1 MNNLNRIKSLQ
12 ETLPYLHDTS
22 SKIIVIK
29 YGGSAMTDPDL
40 TLSVIQD
47 IATLSLLGF
56 KIILVHGGGPAIN
69 EWLEKLQMKPKFKN
83 GIRITDSR
91 TMELVQMVLSGKI
104 NKDLVGIL
112 GSLNVRAVGLSGK
125 DGQLILAD
133 SIELYAENKVGKI
146 RVIDTHILEILLENQ
161 YMPVVAPIG
170 TNESGLSFNI
180 NADTVASEIA
190 SAIKASSLI
199 MLTDT
204 PGILKDFSA
213 PDTLYPN
220 LDLKNLEELIN
231 NGTIVGGMLPKV
243 HGCIK
248 ALKDGVQSIRII
260 DGRLPHSLLLTLLSE
275 AHVGSVLTL

>member
-22 SKIIVIK
+22 SKKIVIK

-40 TLSVIQD
+40 TFSVIQD

-69 EWLEKLQMKPKFKN
+69 EWLKKIQLKPKFKN
-83 GIRITDSR
+83 GIRITDSK

-104 NKDLVGIL
+104 NKDLVGVL
-112 GSLNVRAVGLSGK
+112 GSLNVRTVGLSGK

-133 SIELYAENKVGKI
+133 PIDLYADNKVGKI
-146 RVIDTHILEILLENQ
+146 RVINTHLLEILLENQ

-204 PGILKDFSA
+204 PGILKDSNA

-248 ALKDGVQSIRII
+248 ALKNGVHSIRII
-260 DGRLPHSLLLTLLSE
+260 DGRLPHSLLLTLLSK

>member
-22 SKIIVIK
+22 SKKIVIK

-69 EWLEKLQMKPKFKN
+69 EWLERLQIKPKFKN

-104 NKDLVGIL
+104 NKDLVGTL

-161 YMPVVAPIG
+161 YLPVVAPIG

>member
-83 GIRITDSR
+83 GIRITDSS

-104 NKDLVGIL
+104 NKDLVGTL